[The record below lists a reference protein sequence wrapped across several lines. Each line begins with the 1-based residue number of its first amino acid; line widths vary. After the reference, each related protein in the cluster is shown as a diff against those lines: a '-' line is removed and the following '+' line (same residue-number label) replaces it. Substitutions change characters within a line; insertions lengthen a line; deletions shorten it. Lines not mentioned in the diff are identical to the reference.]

1 MICFLYPPHC
11 TPVYSI
17 SRCTPLEFVHLFYC
31 MIYAVSS
38 FLHSS
43 LRCGTVTY
51 FARRPR
57 APPPRTYKSLRAT
70 FRRPRQVL
78 TTDTVDIAA
87 DAAAAAAQAEAAAAA
102 VQAEEEAGD
111 GAGARGSFVV
121 GFEPPT
127 GRCRLARELSAT
139 GVRFAKSESN
149 SRAVL

>member
-1 MICFLYPPHC
+1 MIC
-11 TPVYSI
+11 
-17 SRCTPLEFVHLFYC
+17 
-31 MIYAVSS
+31 AVST

-43 LRCGTVTY
+43 LRSGTVTY

-102 VQAEEEAGD
+102 VQAEEEG
-111 GAGARGSFVV
+111 GEGRGKGKSTTRLRVHSRPARVTLIFLEGQAEIVV
-121 GFEPPT
+121 KKGGPWRLHTKSHVQEE
-127 GRCRLARELSAT
+127 GRDL
-139 GVRFAKSESN
+139 
-149 SRAVL
+149 